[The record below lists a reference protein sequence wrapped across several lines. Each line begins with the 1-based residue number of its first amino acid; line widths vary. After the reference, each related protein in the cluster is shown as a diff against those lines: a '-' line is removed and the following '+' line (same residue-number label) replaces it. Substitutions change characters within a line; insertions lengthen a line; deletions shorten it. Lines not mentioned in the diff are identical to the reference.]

1 MKARSIA
8 CLEYPLAPRPWFLSG
23 RAARQARSEL
33 AELKDRELVILSQE
47 RRISNDLLEVIK
59 EGCLKMLHN
68 KISFVLSVS
77 SFSVDTYMIAK
88 TEEIAR
94 K

>member
-47 RRISNDLLEVIK
+47 RRISNELLEVVK
-59 EGCLKMLHN
+59 QGSLKMLHDQ
-68 KISFVLSVS
+68 ISFVLRVS
-77 SFSVDTYMIAK
+77 SVVISAYTIVKM
-88 TEEIAR
+88 EEIAR